1 MEVIASYYL
10 ESINSNLLLIKDH
23 VYNSRYHDCN
33 SALFTYLNDSIFST
47 GLMFDAED
55 DTSLIKH
62 AFINNLVSVTNI
74 TESKIDITF
83 NLNIAATRTL
93 DERKDLVGEIYEFAR
108 NNTDLFIP
116 SGPPI
121 LK

>member
-1 MEVIASYYL
+1 MEVIATYYL

-23 VYNSRYHDCN
+23 SIIDSRYHFQ

-47 GLMFDAED
+47 GILLD
-55 DTSLIKH
+55 DYDNLSIKH
-62 AFINNLVSVTNI
+62 ALDNNLVSTNI
-74 TESKIDITF
+74 KKSEIDVTF
-83 NLNIAATRTL
+83 NLNHE
-93 DERKDLVGEIYEFAR
+93 ERWVLYECKNPIGKIYEFAL

>member
-1 MEVIASYYL
+1 MEVIATYYL

-23 VYNSRYHDCN
+23 SIIDSYYHFQ
-33 SALFTYLNDSIFST
+33 SALFTYLNDSVLST
-47 GLMFDAED
+47 GILLD
-55 DTSLIKH
+55 DDDNLSIKH
-62 AFINNLVSVTNI
+62 ALDNNLVSVTNI
-74 TESKIDITF
+74 TESEIDIAF
-83 NLNIAATRTL
+83 NLNTDERWIL
-93 DERKDLVGEIYEFAR
+93 DECNDSVGRLYEFAR

>member
-23 VYNSRYHDCN
+23 SYNSRYHDCN
-33 SALFTYLNDSIFST
+33 SALFTYLNDSVLST
-47 GLMFDAED
+47 GIIFDDED

-62 AFINNLVSVTNI
+62 ALDNNLVSVTNI
-74 TESKIDITF
+74 KKSEIDITF
-83 NLNIAATRTL
+83 NLNT
-93 DERKDLVGEIYEFAR
+93 DERWVLYECKNPIGKIYEFAL
-108 NNTDLFIP
+108 NNIDLFIP